1 MKLELDG
8 LTPRE
13 LTLRIVWIAI
23 RLLLVLTL
31 IARGSYFFYQGF

>member
-1 MKLELDG
+1 MKIDLDG
-8 LTPRE
+8 LTPRD

-23 RLLLVLTL
+23 RLVLALVL